1 MESAKVT
8 IQQEESIMSDTNQS
22 LSERIATRLNA
33 LNQRL
38 EARLR
43 KNQTLLENM
52 RAEEDFKKSMGY
64 MKEFFGFKKEV

>member
-1 MESAKVT
+1 MEPAKVT
-8 IQQEESIMSDTNQS
+8 IQQEETSMPDTKQS
-22 LSERIATRLNA
+22 LTERIATKLNA

>member
-1 MESAKVT
+1 MEPAKVT
-8 IQQEESIMSDTNQS
+8 IQQEEKSMPDTKLS
-22 LSERIATRLNA
+22 LTERIATKLSA
-33 LNQRL
+33 FNQRL

-43 KNQTLLENM
+43 KDQTILENM

>member
-1 MESAKVT
+1 MEPAKVT
-8 IQQEESIMSDTNQS
+8 IYQEVMRMPNIEQS
-22 LSERIATRLNA
+22 LVERIATKLNA
-33 LNQRL
+33 FNQRL

-64 MKEFFGFKKEV
+64 MMEFFGFKKEV

>member
-1 MESAKVT
+1 MEPAKVT
-8 IQQEESIMSDTNQS
+8 IQQEEKSMPDTKQS
-22 LSERIATRLNA
+22 LTERIAAKLNA
-33 LNQRL
+33 FNQCL

-43 KNQTLLENM
+43 KNQMLLENM

>member
-8 IQQEESIMSDTNQS
+8 NQWEVISMPETKQS
-22 LSERIATRLNA
+22 LLERIATKLNA
-33 LNQRL
+33 FNQRL

>member
-22 LSERIATRLNA
+22 LSEGIATRLNA

>member
-8 IQQEESIMSDTNQS
+8 KQSEVISMPETKQS
-22 LSERIATRLNA
+22 LVERITAKLNA
-33 LNQRL
+33 FNQRL

>member
-1 MESAKVT
+1 MELHKVT
-8 IQQEESIMSDTNQS
+8 NQQEVICMPDTEQS
-22 LSERIATRLNA
+22 LMERIAAKLNA
-33 LNQRL
+33 FNQRL

-64 MKEFFGFKKEV
+64 MMEFFGFKKEV

>member
-43 KNQTLLENM
+43 KNQTLMENM

>member
-1 MESAKVT
+1 MP
-8 IQQEESIMSDTNQS
+8 DTKQS
-22 LSERIATRLNA
+22 LVERIATKLNA
-33 LNQRL
+33 FNQRL

-43 KNQTLLENM
+43 KNQTLLEDM

>member
-8 IQQEESIMSDTNQS
+8 VQQEESIMSDTNQS
-22 LSERIATRLNA
+22 LSEGIATRLNA